1 MPQGGRPDVWVRANR
16 SGPLLSPADTSVN
29 EEQPIPMIRVL
40 ITDGLR
46 LTREAL
52 SVVVASEPG
61 MQVVAQVPRGDE
73 IAPQALRTRPTVALL
88 DAQLPGLDGI
98 PAAERLKAALPPCR
112 VVILTTLERPGT
124 LRTALELGVE
134 GFLSKAVSVK
144 ELTDSVRKVARGERV
159 LDPRLVTDA
168 LHTPDNPL
176 SERDRELLRLAA
188 HGHTPPEIAEILHL
202 SPGTVR
208 NNLAA
213 VNRKVGAR
221 NRIEA
226 IRTATALGWI

>member
-1 MPQGGRPDVWVRANR
+1 
-16 SGPLLSPADTSVN
+16 
-29 EEQPIPMIRVL
+29 MIRLL
-40 ITDGLR
+40 IADGLR

-52 SVVVASEPG
+52 SVVLASEPG

-73 IAPQALRTRPTVALL
+73 IVPNALRTRPTVALL
-88 DAQLPGLDGI
+88 DTHLPGLDGLS
-98 PAAERLKAALPPCR
+98 AAAQLKAALPSCR
-112 VVILTTLERPGT
+112 VVILTTLERASA
-124 LRTALELGVE
+124 LRTALEVGVD
-134 GFLSKAVSVK
+134 GFMSKGVSVND
-144 ELTDSVRKVARGERV
+144 LTDSVRRVARGDRV

-168 LHTPDNPL
+168 LHTPVNPL
-176 SERDRELLRLAA
+176 SERETDLLRLAA

-202 SPGTVR
+202 APGTVR

-226 IRTATALGWI
+226 IRTASAHGWI

>member
-1 MPQGGRPDVWVRANR
+1 
-16 SGPLLSPADTSVN
+16 
-29 EEQPIPMIRVL
+29 MIRVL
-40 ITDGLR
+40 IADGLR

-52 SVVVASEPG
+52 SVVLASEPG
-61 MQVVAQVPRGDE
+61 MHVVAQVPRGDE
-73 IAPQALRTRPTVALL
+73 IVPQALRTRPTVAVL
-88 DAQLPGLDGI
+88 DAHLPGLDGI
-98 PAAERLKAALPPCR
+98 SAAEQLRVALPPCR
-112 VVILTTLERPGT
+112 IVILATLERASS
-124 LRTALELGVE
+124 LRTALEVGVE
-134 GFLSKAVSVK
+134 GFMSKGVSVK
-144 ELTDSVRKVARGERV
+144 ELTDSVRKVARGDRV

-213 VNRKVGAR
+213 INRKVGAR

-226 IRTATALGWI
+226 IRAASARGWI

>member
-1 MPQGGRPDVWVRANR
+1 M
-16 SGPLLSPADTSVN
+16 
-29 EEQPIPMIRVL
+29 
-40 ITDGLR
+40 
-46 LTREAL
+46 
-52 SVVVASEPG
+52 
-61 MQVVAQVPRGDE
+61 
-73 IAPQALRTRPTVALL
+73 
-88 DAQLPGLDGI
+88 
-98 PAAERLKAALPPCR
+98 
-112 VVILTTLERPGT
+112 
-124 LRTALELGVE
+124 
-134 GFLSKAVSVK
+134 
-144 ELTDSVRKVARGERV
+144 